1 MLGDWSLGDFFKKE
15 QIPWILKLYVDVF
28 GLDVNRLYVSVFA
41 GNEDAPRDD
50 ESIRLWQEA
59 FASYGINAKF
69 SEDITAVQKNS
80 IKKIKAGEIDTEI
93 YYPDSNREQ
102 YKIFPFDK
110 KKNWW
115 QRGKAKGE
123 LGGPDSEIF
132 FDLGKHAET
141 YFEVEMNINS
151 DNDRFIEIGNNVFMQ
166 FYLEEED
173 GNLFWKEL
181 PQKNVDFGGG
191 LERVM
196 MCQKNQLDG
205 CDEMFELEIFKP
217 LINVLEDITGIN
229 YINSKINGN
238 EKEVKAFRIIADHIR
253 ASCLIIADGIV
264 PGNKSQGYILRRFI
278 RRMVLKGRDL
288 GISENFLS
296 KVAEKLVQISLED
309 QPQLLENMK
318 LIIKELD
325 EEESKFRKTLT
336 SGLSE
341 LEKVIGKGSKF
352 TGKDLFTLYE
362 TYGYPYEMSLEIIKD
377 RGIKLD
383 FEKLQT
389 EYNSQK
395 VLHQDLSRS
404 GAEKIFKGGLA
415 DNSEKVTAL
424 HTTQHLLLAAIKK
437 VLKDPNIH
445 QRGSNITVERIR
457 LDFNYDKK
465 LSPEEISNI
474 ESLVNKWIDAGVPV
488 ERIEML
494 RIDAEKL
501 GAEMEFGA
509 KYPDIVSVYK
519 ISDIS
524 LEFCGGPHVSNTTD
538 LKVFGKFKIIKEES
552 SSSGVR
558 RIKANLI
565 K

>member
-1 MLGDWSLGDFFKKE
+1 MNEFLINKNNFINYWNSLGSKEIPGVSLIPNTDSTLLFVNSGMFPLVPYLSGQPHPLGKKIHNVQRCIRTDEDDLLEIGDKRHTTCFHMLGDWSLGDFFKKE

-278 RRMVLKGRDL
+278 RRMV
-288 GISENFLS
+288 
-296 KVAEKLVQISLED
+296 
-309 QPQLLENMK
+309 
-318 LIIKELD
+318 
-325 EEESKFRKTLT
+325 
-336 SGLSE
+336 
-341 LEKVIGKGSKF
+341 
-352 TGKDLFTLYE
+352 
-362 TYGYPYEMSLEIIKD
+362 
-377 RGIKLD
+377 
-383 FEKLQT
+383 
-389 EYNSQK
+389 
-395 VLHQDLSRS
+395 
-404 GAEKIFKGGLA
+404 
-415 DNSEKVTAL
+415 
-424 HTTQHLLLAAIKK
+424 
-437 VLKDPNIH
+437 
-445 QRGSNITVERIR
+445 
-457 LDFNYDKK
+457 
-465 LSPEEISNI
+465 
-474 ESLVNKWIDAGVPV
+474 
-488 ERIEML
+488 
-494 RIDAEKL
+494 
-501 GAEMEFGA
+501 
-509 KYPDIVSVYK
+509 
-519 ISDIS
+519 
-524 LEFCGGPHVSNTTD
+524 
-538 LKVFGKFKIIKEES
+538 
-552 SSSGVR
+552 
-558 RIKANLI
+558 
-565 K
+565 